1 MRQNGNPDFMFNADY
16 LYWVSSADQT
26 KYEDIPP
33 VGFYCEYCIE
43 KHDLLNEDF
52 PLTLMRILTELHM
65 LKGVP
70 DEMRPFQITEY
81 QIQETP
87 EANFV
92 IQRLDSQSDTWDWQ
106 IQWKT
111 PEDENLTSF
120 DIESKGGYDS
130 PESAQTAMIDWFTNF
145 VTQREKAQ

>member
-1 MRQNGNPDFMFNADY
+1 
-16 LYWVSSADQT
+16 
-26 KYEDIPP
+26 
-33 VGFYCEYCIE
+33 
-43 KHDLLNEDF
+43 
-52 PLTLMRILTELHM
+52 MRILTELHM

-106 IQWKT
+106 IQCKT
-111 PEDENLTSF
+111 PKDEKLRL
-120 DIESKGGYDS
+120 DLMLKVKAG
-130 PESAQTAMIDWFTNF
+130 MIRQN
-145 VTQREKAQ
+145 QRSQQ